1 MCLKLLLLFIV
12 TPLVEMAILIELGR
26 RFGTW
31 HTIGIVVLTGLIGAS
46 LAKAQGLQVYRNLTR
61 SLYNG
66 ELPHNHLIEG
76 LLLFVGGA
84 LLITPGVLT
93 DIVGFVLVL
102 PWTRRLVREQVKSQ
116 LRRRLITRIKGKNE
130 SQN

>member
-1 MCLKLLLLFIV
+1 MFLKILLLFIV

-31 HTIGIVVLTGLIGAS
+31 HTIGIVLLTGFIGAS
-46 LAKAQGLQVYRNLTR
+46 LAKVQGLQVYRNLTR

-76 LLLFVGGA
+76 VLLFVGGA

-93 DIVGFVLVL
+93 DAVGFGLVL

-116 LRRRLITRIKGKNE
+116 LRKRLIYGGSNTHH
-130 SQN
+130 

>member
-1 MCLKLLLLFIV
+1 MFLKLLLLFIV

-31 HTIGIVVLTGLIGAS
+31 HTIGIVLLTGLIGAS
-46 LAKAQGLQVYRNLTR
+46 LAKVQGLQVYRNLMS

-66 ELPHNHLIEG
+66 ELPHNYLIEG
-76 LLLFVGGA
+76 LLLLIGGA

-93 DIVGFVLVL
+93 DLVGFVLVL
-102 PWTRRLVREQVKSQ
+102 PWTRSLVRERVKSQ
-116 LRRRLITRIKGKNE
+116 LRKHLIYGGSSTN
-130 SQN
+130 

>member
-1 MCLKLLLLFIV
+1 MFLKILLLFIV
-12 TPLVEMAILIELGR
+12 TPLVEMAILIELGG

-31 HTIGIVVLTGLIGAS
+31 HTIGIVLLTGFVGAS
-46 LAKAQGLQVYRNLTR
+46 LAKAQGLQVYKNLTR

-66 ELPHNHLIEG
+66 ELPHDYLIEG
-76 LLLFVGGA
+76 VLLFVGGA

-93 DIVGFVLVL
+93 DVVGFGLVL

-116 LRRRLITRIKGKNE
+116 LRKRLIYGGSNTHH
-130 SQN
+130 

>member
-46 LAKAQGLQVYRNLTR
+46 LAKAQGL
-61 SLYNG
+61 
-66 ELPHNHLIEG
+66 
-76 LLLFVGGA
+76 
-84 LLITPGVLT
+84 
-93 DIVGFVLVL
+93 
-102 PWTRRLVREQVKSQ
+102 
-116 LRRRLITRIKGKNE
+116 
-130 SQN
+130 

>member
-1 MCLKLLLLFIV
+1 MFLKILLLFIV

-31 HTIGIVVLTGLIGAS
+31 HTLGIVLLTGFVGAS

-66 ELPHNHLIEG
+66 ELPHDYLIEG
-76 LLLFVGGA
+76 VLLFVGGA

-93 DIVGFVLVL
+93 DVVGFGLVL
-102 PWTRRLVREQVKSQ
+102 PWTRRLVREQVKSR
-116 LRRRLITRIKGKNE
+116 LRKRLIYGGSNTHH
-130 SQN
+130 

>member
-1 MCLKLLLLFIV
+1 MFLKILLLFIV

-31 HTIGIVVLTGLIGAS
+31 HTLGIVLLTGFVGAS

-66 ELPHNHLIEG
+66 ELPHDYLIEG
-76 LLLFVGGA
+76 VLLFVGGA

-93 DIVGFVLVL
+93 DVVGFGLVL

-116 LRRRLITRIKGKNE
+116 LRKRLIYGGSNTHH
-130 SQN
+130 

>member
-1 MCLKLLLLFIV
+1 MFLKILLLFIV

-31 HTIGIVVLTGLIGAS
+31 HTIGIVLLTGFVGAS
-46 LAKAQGLQVYRNLTR
+46 LAKAQGLQVYKNLTR

-66 ELPHNHLIEG
+66 ELPHDYLIEG
-76 LLLFVGGA
+76 VLLFVGGA

-93 DIVGFVLVL
+93 DVVGFGLVL

-116 LRRRLITRIKGKNE
+116 LRKRLIYGGSNTHH
-130 SQN
+130 

>member
-1 MCLKLLLLFIV
+1 MFLKLILLFIV

-26 RFGTW
+26 RFGMW
-31 HTIGIVVLTGLIGAS
+31 HTIGIVLLTGLIGAS

-84 LLITPGVLT
+84 LLVTPGVLT
-93 DIVGFVLVL
+93 DILGFVLVL
-102 PWTRRLVREQVKSQ
+102 PWTRRLAREQVKSQ
-116 LRRRLITRIKGKNE
+116 VRKRLIYGGSRTH
-130 SQN
+130 

>member
-93 DIVGFVLVL
+93 DVVGFVLVL

-116 LRRRLITRIKGKNE
+116 LRKRMIYGGSNTH
-130 SQN
+130 

>member
-1 MCLKLLLLFIV
+1 MFLKILLLFIV
-12 TPLVEMAILIELGR
+12 TPLIEMAILIELGR

-31 HTIGIVVLTGLIGAS
+31 HTLGIVLLTGFVGAS
-46 LAKAQGLQVYRNLTR
+46 LAKAQGLQVYRNLTK

-66 ELPHNHLIEG
+66 ELPHDYLIEG
-76 LLLFVGGA
+76 VLLFVGGA

-93 DIVGFVLVL
+93 DVVGFGLVL

-116 LRRRLITRIKGKNE
+116 LRKRLIYGGSNTHH
-130 SQN
+130 

>member
-1 MCLKLLLLFIV
+1 MFLKILLLFIV

-31 HTIGIVVLTGLIGAS
+31 HTVGIVLLTGFVGAS
-46 LAKAQGLQVYRNLTR
+46 LAKVQGLQVYRNLTR

-76 LLLFVGGA
+76 VLLFVGGA

-93 DIVGFVLVL
+93 DVVGFGLVL

-116 LRRRLITRIKGKNE
+116 LRKRLIYGE
-130 SQN
+130 SSTHH

>member
-1 MCLKLLLLFIV
+1 MFLKILLLFIV
-12 TPLVEMAILIELGR
+12 TPLVEMAILIELGG

-31 HTIGIVVLTGLIGAS
+31 RTIGIVLLTGFVGAS

-76 LLLFVGGA
+76 VLLFVGGA

-93 DIVGFVLVL
+93 DIVGFGLVL

-116 LRRRLITRIKGKNE
+116 LRKRLIYGGSNTHH
-130 SQN
+130 

>member
-1 MCLKLLLLFIV
+1 MFLKILLLFIV

-31 HTIGIVVLTGLIGAS
+31 HTIGIVLLTGFVGAS

-66 ELPHNHLIEG
+66 ELPHDYLIEG
-76 LLLFVGGA
+76 VLLFVGGA

-93 DIVGFVLVL
+93 DVVGFGLVL

-116 LRRRLITRIKGKNE
+116 LRKRLIYGGSNTHH
-130 SQN
+130 

>member
-1 MCLKLLLLFIV
+1 MFLKLLILFIA

-26 RFGTW
+26 RLGTW
-31 HTIGIVVLTGLIGAS
+31 HTIGIVLLTGLIGAS
-46 LAKAQGLQVYRNLTR
+46 LAKAQGLQVYRNLMT

-84 LLITPGVLT
+84 LLVTPGVLT
-93 DIVGFVLVL
+93 DVVGFVLVL
-102 PWTRRLVREQVKSQ
+102 PWTRRMVREQVKSQ
-116 LRRRLITRIKGKNE
+116 LRKRLIYGGN
-130 SQN
+130 SSH

>member
-1 MCLKLLLLFIV
+1 M
-12 TPLVEMAILIELGR
+12 
-26 RFGTW
+26 
-31 HTIGIVVLTGLIGAS
+31 
-46 LAKAQGLQVYRNLTR
+46 YRNLTR

>member
-1 MCLKLLLLFIV
+1 MFLKLLLLFIV

-31 HTIGIVVLTGLIGAS
+31 HTIGIVLLTGLIGAS
-46 LAKAQGLQVYRNLTR
+46 LAKAQGLQVYRNLMS

-66 ELPHNHLIEG
+66 ELPHNYLIEG
-76 LLLFVGGA
+76 LLLLIGGA

-93 DIVGFVLVL
+93 DFVGFVLVL
-102 PWTRRLVREQVKSQ
+102 PWTRSLVRERVKSQ
-116 LRRRLITRIKGKNE
+116 LRKRLIYGGSSTN
-130 SQN
+130 

>member
-1 MCLKLLLLFIV
+1 MFLKLLLLFIV

-116 LRRRLITRIKGKNE
+116 LRKRLIYGGSNTH
-130 SQN
+130 

>member
-1 MCLKLLLLFIV
+1 MFLKLLLLFIV
-12 TPLVEMAILIELGR
+12 TPLVEMAILIELGS

-31 HTIGIVVLTGLIGAS
+31 HTLGIVLLTGFVGAS

-66 ELPHNHLIEG
+66 ELPHDYLIEG
-76 LLLFVGGA
+76 VLLFVGGA

-93 DIVGFVLVL
+93 DVVGFGLVL

-116 LRRRLITRIKGKNE
+116 LRKRLIYGGSNTHH
-130 SQN
+130 

>member
-1 MCLKLLLLFIV
+1 MFLKLLLLFIV

-31 HTIGIVVLTGLIGAS
+31 HTIGIVLLTGLIGAS
-46 LAKAQGLQVYRNLTR
+46 LAKVQGLQVYRNLMS

-66 ELPHNHLIEG
+66 ELPHNYLIEG
-76 LLLFVGGA
+76 LLLLIGGA

-93 DIVGFVLVL
+93 DFVGFILVL
-102 PWTRRLVREQVKSQ
+102 PWTRSLVRERVKSQ
-116 LRRRLITRIKGKNE
+116 LRKRLIYGGSSTN
-130 SQN
+130 

>member
-1 MCLKLLLLFIV
+1 MFLKLLLLFIV

-31 HTIGIVVLTGLIGAS
+31 HTIGIVLLTGLIGAS
-46 LAKAQGLQVYRNLTR
+46 LAKAQGLQVYRNLMS

-66 ELPHNHLIEG
+66 ELPHNYLIEG
-76 LLLFVGGA
+76 LLLLIGGA

-93 DIVGFVLVL
+93 DFVGFVLVL
-102 PWTRRLVREQVKSQ
+102 PWTRSLVRERVKSQ
-116 LRRRLITRIKGKNE
+116 LRKRMIYGGSSTN
-130 SQN
+130 

>member
-1 MCLKLLLLFIV
+1 MFLKILLLFIV

-31 HTIGIVVLTGLIGAS
+31 HTIGVVLLTGFIGAS
-46 LAKAQGLQVYRNLTR
+46 LARAQGLQVYRNLTR

-66 ELPHNHLIEG
+66 ELPHDYLIEG
-76 LLLFVGGA
+76 VLLFIGGA

-93 DIVGFVLVL
+93 DVVGFGLVL

-116 LRRRLITRIKGKNE
+116 LRKRLIYGGSNTHH
-130 SQN
+130 

>member
-1 MCLKLLLLFIV
+1 MFLKLLLLFIV

-31 HTIGIVVLTGLIGAS
+31 HTIGIVLLTGLIGAS
-46 LAKAQGLQVYRNLTR
+46 LAKVQGLQVYRNLMS

-66 ELPHNHLIEG
+66 ELPHNYLIEG
-76 LLLFVGGA
+76 LLLLIGGA

-93 DIVGFVLVL
+93 DLVGFVLVL
-102 PWTRRLVREQVKSQ
+102 PWTRSLVRERVKSQ
-116 LRRRLITRIKGKNE
+116 LRKRLIYGGSSTN
-130 SQN
+130 

>member
-1 MCLKLLLLFIV
+1 MFLKILLLFIV
-12 TPLVEMAILIELGR
+12 TPLIEMAILIELGG

-31 HTIGIVVLTGLIGAS
+31 HTIGIVLLTGFIGAS

-93 DIVGFVLVL
+93 DILGIVLIL
-102 PWTRRLVREQVKSQ
+102 PWTRRLVREKVKSQ
-116 LRRRLITRIKGKNE
+116 LRKRLFYGGSHIHH
-130 SQN
+130 

>member
-1 MCLKLLLLFIV
+1 MFLKILLLFIV

-26 RFGTW
+26 RLGTW
-31 HTIGIVVLTGLIGAS
+31 RTIGIVLLTGFVGAS
-46 LAKAQGLQVYRNLTR
+46 LAKAQGSQVYRNLTR

-66 ELPHNHLIEG
+66 ELPHDYLIEG
-76 LLLFVGGA
+76 VLLFVGGA

-93 DIVGFVLVL
+93 DVVGFGLVL

-116 LRRRLITRIKGKNE
+116 LRKRLIYGGSNPHH
-130 SQN
+130 

>member
-1 MCLKLLLLFIV
+1 MFLKLLLLFIV

-31 HTIGIVVLTGLIGAS
+31 HTIGIVLLTGLIGAS
-46 LAKAQGLQVYRNLTR
+46 LAKVQGLQVYRNLMS

-66 ELPHNHLIEG
+66 ELPHNYLIEG
-76 LLLFVGGA
+76 LLLLIGGA

-93 DIVGFVLVL
+93 DFVGFILVL
-102 PWTRRLVREQVKSQ
+102 PWTRSLVRERVKSQ
-116 LRRRLITRIKGKNE
+116 LRKRLIYGRSSTN
-130 SQN
+130 